1 VDHSNEALKEAEPLA
16 ARAASGLSPKGA
28 AIGGITKEYLLKRLG
43 MFFLTVWLGATL
55 IFVIPRLAPGDP
67 VASMVSRM
75 AAQSG
80 RVENSAEIIEA
91 WRERFGLDAP
101 WYVQYLRYLRSLAT
115 FNLGYSLA
123 FFPAEV
129 EDMAARSMPWTLG
142 LLSLATLMSFILGN
156 TVGALLA
163 WRRTPNLAK
172 ALLPVSLTFTSIP
185 AFMLGILL
193 VYTFAFGLKWFPFA
207 GAYGRGLEPGLSWE
221 FIASVIKH
229 GTLPAMAIVV
239 TTMGFWALGM
249 RGMMVTTTGEDYM
262 ILAEAKGLRPSR
274 IFWLYGVRNAILP
287 QITALALTLGSI
299 AGGSVIVEYIFTY
312 PGMGYLLYQGIVNS
326 DYTLIQ
332 GIVYFLIVGVALA
345 VLIIDLLYPLIDP
358 RISYQKK

>member
-1 VDHSNEALKEAEPLA
+1 MDHSNEALKEAEPLA

-28 AIGGITKEYLLKRLG
+28 TIGGITKEYLLKRLG

-142 LLSLATLMSFILGN
+142 LLSLATLMSFVLGN

>member
-1 VDHSNEALKEAEPLA
+1 MG
-16 ARAASGLSPKGA
+16 GL
-28 AIGGITKEYLLKRLG
+28 TRDYLIKRLG
-43 MFFLTVWLGATL
+43 MFLLTVWLGMTL
-55 IFVIPRLAPGDP
+55 IFIIPRLAPGDP
-67 VASMVSRM
+67 ITAMVSRM
-75 AAQSG
+75 SAQSG
-80 RVENSAEIIEA
+80 RVENSDQIIAA
-91 WRERFGLDAP
+91 WRQRFGLDAP
-101 WYVQYLRYLRSLAT
+101 WYVQYGRYMGNLAT

-123 FFPAEV
+123 YFPAEV
-129 EDMAARSMPWTLG
+129 ENMVARSMPWTLG

-172 ALLPVSLTFTSIP
+172 ALLPLSLTFTSIP

-193 VYTFAFGLKWFPFA
+193 VYTFAFGLRWFPFA
-207 GAYGRGLEPGLSWE
+207 GAFARGLQPELSLE
-221 FIASVIKH
+221 FIKSVIYH
-229 GTLPAMAIVV
+229 GTLPALAIVV

-287 QITALALTLGSI
+287 QVTALALTLGSI

-312 PGMGYLLYQGIVNS
+312 PGMGYLLYEGIVNT

-332 GIVYFLIVGVALA
+332 GIVYFLIVGVSLA

>member
-1 VDHSNEALKEAEPLA
+1 MG
-16 ARAASGLSPKGA
+16 GL
-28 AIGGITKEYLLKRLG
+28 TKEYLIKRLG
-43 MFFLTVWLGATL
+43 MFLLTVWLGMTL
-55 IFVIPRLAPGDP
+55 IFIIPRLAPGDP
-67 VASMVSRM
+67 ITAMVSRM
-75 AAQSG
+75 SAQSG
-80 RVENSAEIIEA
+80 RVENSDQIIAA

-101 WYVQYLRYLRSLAT
+101 WYIQYGRYMGNLAT

-123 FFPAEV
+123 YFPAEV
-129 EDMAARSMPWTLG
+129 EDMVARSMPWTLG
-142 LLSLATLMSFILGN
+142 LLSLATLMSFVLGN

-172 ALLPVSLTFTSIP
+172 ALLPLSLTFTSIP

-193 VYTFAFGLKWFPFA
+193 VYAFAFGLKWFPFA
-207 GAYGRGLEPGLSWE
+207 GAFARGLQPGPSWE
-221 FIASVIKH
+221 FIKSVIYH
-229 GTLPAMAIVV
+229 GTLPALAIVV

-312 PGMGYLLYQGIVNS
+312 PGMGYLLYEGIVNT

-332 GIVYFLIVGVALA
+332 GVVYFLIVGVSLA
-345 VLIIDLLYPLIDP
+345 VLIIDFLYPLIDP

>member
-1 VDHSNEALKEAEPLA
+1 MG
-16 ARAASGLSPKGA
+16 GL
-28 AIGGITKEYLLKRLG
+28 TRDYLIKRLG
-43 MFFLTVWLGATL
+43 MFLLTVWLGMTL
-55 IFVIPRLAPGDP
+55 IFIIPRLAPGDP
-67 VASMVSRM
+67 ITAMVSRM
-75 AAQSG
+75 SAQSG
-80 RVENSAEIIEA
+80 RVENSDQIIAA
-91 WRERFGLDAP
+91 WRQRFGLDAP
-101 WYVQYLRYLRSLAT
+101 WYVQYGRYMGNLAT

-123 FFPAEV
+123 YFPAEV
-129 EDMAARSMPWTLG
+129 ENMVARSMPWTLG
-142 LLSLATLMSFILGN
+142 LLSLATLMSFVLGN

-172 ALLPVSLTFTSIP
+172 ALLPLSLTFTSIP

-193 VYTFAFGLKWFPFA
+193 VYTFAFGLRWFPFA
-207 GAYGRGLEPGLSWE
+207 GAFARGLQPELSLE
-221 FIASVIKH
+221 FIKSVIYH
-229 GTLPAMAIVV
+229 GTLPALAIVV

-287 QITALALTLGSI
+287 QVTALALTLGSI

-312 PGMGYLLYQGIVNS
+312 PGMGYLLYEGIVNT

-332 GIVYFLIVGVALA
+332 GIVYFLIVGVSLA